1 MNKKIKLF
9 LLFFFILLLSANY
22 TYSDTPSYLDFKV
35 VLNQS
40 KAGAGA
46 QKYLKD
52 KFNSEAKKFS
62 DREKKLKKEET
73 ELIAQKKLITNEEYQ
88 KKVKALRKKVSEL
101 NKSKQDS
108 FNKLANQRNKAKAE
122 LLKKLNPIIKK
133 YMKDN
138 KINLVIDKN
147 SILLGDMG
155 LDITK
160 PIIELLNKE
169 LTTLK
174 IN

>member
-1 MNKKIKLF
+1 MNKLFKLLISIF
-9 LLFFFILLLSANY
+9 LFSLFATTNI
-22 TYSDTPSYLDFKV
+22 YSDTPSYLDFKT
-35 VLNQS
+35 VLNKS

-52 KFNSEAKKFS
+52 KFNSEAKKFN
-62 DREKKLKKEET
+62 DKEKKLKKEET

-88 KKVKALRKKVSEL
+88 KKVQALRKKVSEL
-101 NKSKQDS
+101 NKNKQDS
-108 FNKLANQRNKAKAE
+108 FNKLAKQRNKAKAE

-133 YMKDN
+133 YMADN

-147 SILLGDMG
+147 SILLGDIA

-169 LTTLK
+169 LTSLK
-174 IN
+174 ID